1 LADYVKENLL
11 PGHLQPLF
19 SGVGTKYAN
28 YQNEKRLL
36 PMSEKK
42 IVFVDD
48 DESIRKTFF
57 LMFKKDY
64 RVYLAED
71 SDQALREFKNLRFD
85 LIVADYRLPHLNGL
99 EMIGRFRELGYKG
112 DAILISAYADLIK
125 IEDLDRYAVGHFF
138 VKPLDFHVLT
148 RSIEYLLQPREV
160 A

>member
-1 LADYVKENLL
+1 
-11 PGHLQPLF
+11 
-19 SGVGTKYAN
+19 
-28 YQNEKRLL
+28 
-36 PMSEKK
+36 MSEKK

-57 LMFKKDY
+57 LMFKKNY
-64 RVYLAED
+64 RVYLAKD

-99 EMIGRFRELGYKG
+99 EMIGRFRDLGYKG

-125 IEDLDRYAVGHFF
+125 IEDLERYAVGHFF